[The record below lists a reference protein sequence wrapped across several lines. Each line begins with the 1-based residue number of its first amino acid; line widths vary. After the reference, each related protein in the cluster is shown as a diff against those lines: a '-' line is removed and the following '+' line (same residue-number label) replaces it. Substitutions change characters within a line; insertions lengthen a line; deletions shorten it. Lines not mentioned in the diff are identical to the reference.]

1 MIASNLQDW
10 TFRPAILGEAEEACA
25 AIRRSIIELCGAD
38 HDGNPA
44 ILDRWL
50 ANKTPD
56 QVARWVAS
64 NPGGVFAGTGG
75 AGIGGVGMVM
85 PDGKIALN
93 YVAPWAR
100 FSGVSKGLL
109 GAMERCAAGWG
120 FASCHLTSTI
130 TAHGFYR
137 ACGYQDAGEPVP
149 SFGGKLAFPMRR
161 AIR

>member
-1 MIASNLQDW
+1 MTSPDPHDW
-10 TFRPAILGEAEEACA
+10 TFRPAAVSEAEEACA
-25 AIRRSIIELCGAD
+25 VIRRSIIELCVAD

-50 ANKTPD
+50 SNKTPV
-56 QVARWVAS
+56 QVRRWIES
-64 NPGGVFAGTGG
+64 NPGSVLAGTGG

-85 PDGKIALN
+85 PDGEIALN

-100 FSGVSKGLL
+100 FSGVSKGLI
-109 GAMERCAAGWG
+109 GAMERCATGWG
-120 FASCHLTSTI
+120 LLSCCLTSTV

-137 ACGYQDAGEPVP
+137 AYGYRDDGEPVP

>member
-1 MIASNLQDW
+1 MAVSNLQNW
-10 TFRPAILGEAEEACA
+10 TFRPATVGEAEEACA
-25 AIRRSIIELCGAD
+25 VIRRSIIELCGAD
-38 HDGNPA
+38 HDDDPA
-44 ILDRWL
+44 ILNRWL

-56 QVARWVAS
+56 QMRHWIEA
-64 NPGGVFAGTGG
+64 NPDGILVGIGG
-75 AGIGGVGMVM
+75 AGIGGVGIVM

-100 FSGVSKGLL
+100 FSGVSKGLM
-109 GAMERCAAGWG
+109 GALERCAAGWG
-120 FASCHLTSTI
+120 LASCCLTSTI

>member
-1 MIASNLQDW
+1 MAASNLHDW
-10 TFRPAILGEAEEACA
+10 TFRPATVGDAEEACA
-25 AIRRSIIELCGAD
+25 VIRRSIIELCGAD
-38 HDGNPA
+38 HDGDPA

-56 QVARWVAS
+56 QMRRWIGA
-64 NPGGVFAGTGG
+64 NPGGVLAGVGG

-100 FSGVSKGLL
+100 FGGVSKGLI

-120 FASCHLTSTI
+120 LASCYLTSTI
-130 TAHGFYR
+130 TAYGFYC
-137 ACGYQDAGEPVP
+137 ACGYQDAGELLP
-149 SFGGKLAFPMRR
+149 SYGGKVAFPMRR
-161 AIR
+161 VIR